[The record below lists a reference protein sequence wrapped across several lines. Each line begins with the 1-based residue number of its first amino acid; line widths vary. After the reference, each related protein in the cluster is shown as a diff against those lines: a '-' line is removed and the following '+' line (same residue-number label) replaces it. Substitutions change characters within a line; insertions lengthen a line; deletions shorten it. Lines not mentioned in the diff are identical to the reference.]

1 MLTGIVII
9 HVNWN
14 KYNES
19 LVKRGEVLL
28 DFDVIDNWP
37 TELEKMNQGKEG
49 RKFVY
54 PDSFIKLLGYMRAY
68 FHLPSYRQTEGV
80 VVREHA
86 SNTLPS
92 IPDYSNINRRINRLD
107 IKIDDDANKS
117 SLHDDHFVIVI
128 DSTGIKV
135 SNRGEWIRHKWNV
148 KRGYLKIHLAVDIKK
163 KRILSLHVTSEQVH
177 DGKILPE
184 LIDDIITI
192 KQNKIVNTVI
202 ADGSYDSNK
211 NFQILS
217 FKGIKPAIKIR
228 KNSRCRKVN
237 HYLRNKMVKM
247 QKNNLQNW
255 KVSVNYGKRWIAETV
270 FSCIKRIFGEYVTAI
285 RFENMIKELILRA
298 SLYNWFQSIAI
309 I

>member
-1 MLTGIVII
+1 M
-9 HVNWN
+9 NWN

-54 PDSFIKLLGYMRAY
+54 PDSFIKLLGYTRAY
-68 FHLPSYRQTEGV
+68 FHLPYRQTEG

-117 SLHDDHFVIVI
+117 SLHDDHFVIAI

-135 SNRGEWIRHKWNV
+135 SNRGEWIRHKWNI

-184 LIDDIITI
+184 LIDDITI